1 MPSTELAIPLL
12 GMMVLTSVV
21 WLWMFVKR
29 FAYISANNIA
39 PDKLKTPEQVS
50 ANIPTALAGPANN
63 LKNLF
68 ELPVIFY
75 VLCLYLMLS
84 NTVDNTQVIC
94 AWVFMVFRALHS
106 VVHCSY
112 NNVNHRFLMYLV
124 SSVALWVMVVRAFV
138 AAL

>member
-1 MPSTELAIPLL
+1 MPSTELAVPLL

-39 PDKLKTPEQVS
+39 PDDLKTPEQIS
-50 ANIPTALAGPANN
+50 ANIPAALAGPANN

-94 AWVFMVFRALHS
+94 AWLFIAFRTLHS

-124 SSVALWVMVVRAFV
+124 SSVALWVMVVRAFL
-138 AAL
+138 AAI